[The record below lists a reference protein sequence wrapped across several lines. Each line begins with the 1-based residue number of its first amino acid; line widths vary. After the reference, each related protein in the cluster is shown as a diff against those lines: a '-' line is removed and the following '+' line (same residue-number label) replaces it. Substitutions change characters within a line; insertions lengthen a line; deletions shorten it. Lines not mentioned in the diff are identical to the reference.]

1 MSAYLLSIIGIV
13 LLAAVLSAVLPG
25 GKTGKFIKGMTKL
38 ACLAVILSPVLNF
51 FRGGT
56 DGGNINFPFFSTET
70 VIETD
75 ASFIDYCSTKRI
87 ENAAEELAGKLAET
101 FSVKVEVTLQWEYRK
116 TMTEGDTETGGEN
129 TEEDGYLSLYEG
141 REIRITKA
149 VLKDIDGSINAETR
163 KKMEEHIKKQYGCEA
178 EFVG

>member
-56 DGGNINFPFFSTET
+56 DGGNINFPFFFHGNSHRDGCFFHRLLQYET
-70 VIETD
+70 
-75 ASFIDYCSTKRI
+75 
-87 ENAAEELAGKLAET
+87 N
-101 FSVKVEVTLQWEYRK
+101 
-116 TMTEGDTETGGEN
+116 
-129 TEEDGYLSLYEG
+129 
-141 REIRITKA
+141 
-149 VLKDIDGSINAETR
+149 
-163 KKMEEHIKKQYGCEA
+163 
-178 EFVG
+178 